1 MTNDLNSKMPV
12 RFLGRKAL
20 KKIKLIDSSID
31 DQVGDRVHIDCR
43 RNLVRPPYVKVST
56 SVGVSDSTFNV
67 TSRRSQMPK
76 FSLKDIFCGH
86 TAKYDGKKKGFE
98 TIPVKTKDFQDSIG
112 SVCRKRNY
120 EWSNVVLGHLEY
132 AQDIHATESVCHQ
145 TCSVN
150 FRTGKGIPKQFS
162 SDYEKDAK
170 KAKQGRPVDAVKN
183 SAFTKVIQISKSK
196 QQCQISYRL

>member
-1 MTNDLNSKMPV
+1 
-12 RFLGRKAL
+12 
-20 KKIKLIDSSID
+20 
-31 DQVGDRVHIDCR
+31 
-43 RNLVRPPYVKVST
+43 
-56 SVGVSDSTFNV
+56 
-67 TSRRSQMPK
+67 MPK

-86 TAKYDGKKKGFE
+86 TAIYDGKKKGFE

-120 EWSNVVLGHLEY
+120 EWSNVVLGRLEY
-132 AQDIHATESVCHQ
+132 AQDIHAAESVCHQ

-170 KAKQGRPVDAVKN
+170 KAKQGRPVDTVKN